1 MNWLIRLTP
10 VLLAGLLLACE
21 SAQDQI
27 ERQTAAAQSG
37 RQAGGTAPDGLAVF
51 RKYCVTCHGVD
62 GKLAL
67 NGAKDLTKSALSLQE
82 RITQI
87 TNGKNMMTPFA
98 EVLSPEEIKAVAE
111 YTLSLKK

>member
-1 MNWLIRLTP
+1 MTP
-10 VLLAGLLLACE
+10 LLLAGLLLACE
-21 SAQDQI
+21 AAPGHAT
-27 ERQTAAAQSG
+27 RQTAAAQTG
-37 RQAGGTAPDGLAVF
+37 ATAPDGMAVF
-51 RKYCVTCHGVD
+51 RQYCVTCHGAD

-67 NGAKDLTKSALSLQE
+67 NGAKDLSKSALTLQE

-87 TNGKNMMTPFA
+87 TKGKNMMTPFA